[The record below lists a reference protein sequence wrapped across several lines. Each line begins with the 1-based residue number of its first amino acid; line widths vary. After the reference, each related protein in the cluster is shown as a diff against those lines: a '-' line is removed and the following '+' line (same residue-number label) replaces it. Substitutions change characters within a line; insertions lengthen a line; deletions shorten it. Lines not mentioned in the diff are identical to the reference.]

1 MTKIIYFVTP
11 TNLVKI
17 GSKAAK
23 FIPVVVPTLDFTKKV
38 KKVTE
43 MTHPISASSRGIRIA
58 FNYFLVKWK

>member
-23 FIPVVVPTLDFTKKV
+23 FIPVMVPTLDFTKKV
-38 KKVTE
+38 LHICGSIRFSL
-43 MTHPISASSRGIRIA
+43 MTKIEQ
-58 FNYFLVKWK
+58 L